1 LPITSLNLLTSF
13 MPPEKGKDFQESAA
27 LIKTSFKRMFVT
39 LLEQTADRVY
49 IKDTQGRFVFASNA
63 LARTHGLKDRK
74 EIKGMSDYDFFDPES
89 AESFFNQEK
98 EILRSG
104 KPVINQIRQESWKN
118 GSTTWSST
126 SKVPLRLE
134 SGEPI
139 GILGISRDVT
149 EEHLSKEQLRKAN
162 ETMLDDYASAAKVQQ
177 VMIPGK
183 IPEIEDLEI
192 AHLWR
197 PMTAV
202 GGDIISFPLNP
213 KNVPL
218 FFIRDVCGHGVQA
231 AFYTILLKYITSQAA
246 ENYDCCPQDLLDAV
260 NERISGQINTGFITS
275 LAGHFGK
282 RQPDGSRYL
291 HLSHTGHPQI
301 LLYRKSSGQTE
312 FAKMPGSMVMG
323 LPGCKASESIQVH
336 LQPGDRAYTFTDGII
351 EASDPKGEEF
361 GIERLRAA
369 IENCANQ
376 PLQEGLNIIYDTV
389 AEYTEYAQQ
398 QDDIT
403 LIAFEVA
410 K

>member
-1 LPITSLNLLTSF
+1 
-13 MPPEKGKDFQESAA
+13 MQVEKETDFKESAA

-49 IKDTQGRFVFASNA
+49 IKDTRGRFVFASNA
-63 LARTHGLKDRK
+63 LVKTHGLTNRS
-74 EIKGMSDYDFFDPES
+74 EIEGMTDYDFFDPES
-89 AESFFNQEK
+89 AESFFSQEK

-104 KPVINQIRQESWKN
+104 KPVINQIRQEYWKN

-149 EEHLSKEQLRKAN
+149 EEQLNKEQLRKAN
-162 ETMLDDYASAAKVQQ
+162 ETMLDEYASAAKVQQ

-183 IPEIEDLEI
+183 IPQIADIEI
-192 AHLWR
+192 AHMWR

-213 KNVPL
+213 KNVLL
-218 FFIRDVCGHGVQA
+218 FFIGDVCGHGVQA
-231 AFYTILLKYITSQAA
+231 AFYTILLKYITSQVA

-260 NERISGQINTGFITS
+260 NKRISEQINTGFVTG
-275 LAGHFGK
+275 LAGHFGR
-282 RQPDGSRYL
+282 RQEDGSRRL

-301 LLYRKSSGQTE
+301 LIYRKNSGKTE

-323 LPGCKASESIQVH
+323 LPGCKASESIQIY
-336 LQPGDRAYTFTDGII
+336 LKPGDRAYTFTDCIM
-351 EASDPKGEEF
+351 EASDPQDDEVVIDRRRSE
-361 GIERLRAA
+361 

-376 PLQEGLNIIYDTV
+376 PLQESLNTIFNKAIEHTGN
-389 AEYTEYAQQ
+389 TNQ
-398 QDDIT
+398 QDDIS
-403 LIAFEVA
+403 LLAFEIA
-410 K
+410 E

>member
-1 LPITSLNLLTSF
+1 MDS
-13 MPPEKGKDFQESAA
+13 EKKEGFQESAD

-49 IKDTQGRFVFASNA
+49 IKDTKGRFVFASNA
-63 LARTHGLKDRK
+63 LVKTHGLKDRS
-74 EIKGMSDYDFFDPES
+74 EIEGMTDYDFFDSKS
-89 AESFFNQEK
+89 AEAFYAQEK

-104 KPVINQIRQESWKN
+104 NPVINHIRQEFWKN

-149 EEHLSKEQLRKAN
+149 EEHLNKEQLRQAN
-162 ETMLDDYASAAKVQQ
+162 ETMLADYASAAKVQQ

-183 IPEIEDLEI
+183 IPEIPGLEI
-192 AHLWR
+192 AHMWR
-197 PMTAV
+197 PMTSV
-202 GGDIISFPLNP
+202 GGDIISFPLNS

-218 FFIRDVCGHGVQA
+218 FIIADVCGHGVQA
-231 AFYTILLKYITSQAA
+231 AFYTVLLKYITSQAA
-246 ENYDCCPQDLLDAV
+246 EHYDCCPQDWLNEV
-260 NERISGQINTGFITS
+260 NSRISGQINTGFITS

-282 RQPDGSRYL
+282 RQADNSRDLY
-291 HLSHTGHPQI
+291 LSHTGHPQI
-301 LLYRKSSGQTE
+301 LIYSKSSGQTE
-312 FAKMPGSMVMG
+312 SAKMPGSMVMG

-351 EASDPKGEEF
+351 EASDSEGEEF

-369 IENCANQ
+369 IESCANR
-376 PLQEGLNIIYDTV
+376 PLQESLTVIHDTV
-389 AEYTEYAQQ
+389 ARHTDYAPQ

-403 LIAFEVA
+403 LIGFEITD
-410 K
+410 

>member
-1 LPITSLNLLTSF
+1 MQL
-13 MPPEKGKDFQESAA
+13 EKGNDFQESAA
-27 LIKTSFKRMFVT
+27 LIKSSFKRMFVT

-63 LARTHGLKDRK
+63 LAKTHGFEDRK
-74 EIKGMSDYDFFDPES
+74 EIAGMTDYDFFDSES

-118 GSTTWSST
+118 GLTTWSST

-149 EEHLSKEQLRKAN
+149 EEYLNKEQLRKAN
-162 ETMLDDYASAAKVQQ
+162 DTMLDDYASAAKVQQ
-177 VMIPGK
+177 VMIPGR
-183 IPEIEDLEI
+183 IPEIDDIEI
-192 AHLWR
+192 AHTWR
-197 PMTAV
+197 PMAAV

-213 KNVPL
+213 KNVLL
-218 FFIRDVCGHGVQA
+218 FFIGDVCGHGVQA

-246 ENYDCCPQDLLDAV
+246 ENYNCCPQDLLDRV
-260 NERISGQINTGFITS
+260 NKQISGQINTGFITS

-282 RQPDGSRYL
+282 RQEDDSRDLY
-291 HLSHTGHPQI
+291 LSHTGHPQI
-301 LLYRKSSGQTE
+301 LIYRKNSGQTE

-336 LQPGDRAYTFTDGII
+336 LQPGDRAYTFTDGIV
-351 EASDPKGEEF
+351 EASDPNDNDF
-361 GIERLRAA
+361 GVDRLKTA
-369 IENCANQ
+369 IKNSANQ
-376 PLQEGLNIIYDTV
+376 PLQESLDTIYETV
-389 AEYTEYAQQ
+389 AKHTEYAQQ
-398 QDDIT
+398 QDDISM
-403 LIAFEVA
+403 IAFEIRT
-410 K
+410 

>member
-1 LPITSLNLLTSF
+1 MPITSLNLLTSF

-162 ETMLDDYASAAKVQQ
+162 ETMLD
-177 VMIPGK
+177 
-183 IPEIEDLEI
+183 
-192 AHLWR
+192 
-197 PMTAV
+197 
-202 GGDIISFPLNP
+202 
-213 KNVPL
+213 
-218 FFIRDVCGHGVQA
+218 
-231 AFYTILLKYITSQAA
+231 
-246 ENYDCCPQDLLDAV
+246 
-260 NERISGQINTGFITS
+260 
-275 LAGHFGK
+275 
-282 RQPDGSRYL
+282 
-291 HLSHTGHPQI
+291 
-301 LLYRKSSGQTE
+301 
-312 FAKMPGSMVMG
+312 
-323 LPGCKASESIQVH
+323 
-336 LQPGDRAYTFTDGII
+336 
-351 EASDPKGEEF
+351 
-361 GIERLRAA
+361 
-369 IENCANQ
+369 
-376 PLQEGLNIIYDTV
+376 
-389 AEYTEYAQQ
+389 
-398 QDDIT
+398 
-403 LIAFEVA
+403 
-410 K
+410 

>member
-1 LPITSLNLLTSF
+1 
-13 MPPEKGKDFQESAA
+13 MQPEKDNNFQESAA
-27 LIKTSFKRMFVT
+27 LIKSSFKRMFVT

-63 LARTHGLKDRK
+63 LAKTHGLKDRN
-74 EIKGMSDYDFFDPES
+74 EIEGMTDYDFFDSES

-118 GSTTWSST
+118 GMTTWSST

-149 EEHLSKEQLRKAN
+149 EEYLNKEQLRQAN

-177 VMIPGK
+177 VMIPGRIPK
-183 IPEIEDLEI
+183 IANMEI
-192 AHLWR
+192 AYMWR
-197 PMTAV
+197 PMAAV

-213 KNVPL
+213 KNVLL
-218 FFIRDVCGHGVQA
+218 FFIADVCGHGVQA

-246 ENYDCCPQDLLDAV
+246 ENYDCCPQNLLDAV

-301 LLYRKSSGQTE
+301 LIYRKNSGQTE
-312 FAKMPGSMVMG
+312 SAQMPGSMVMG
-323 LPGCKASESIQVH
+323 LPGCKASESIEVNMK
-336 LQPGDRAYTFTDGII
+336 PGDRAYTFTDGII
-351 EASDPKGEEF
+351 EAADPKGEEF
-361 GIERLRAA
+361 GVARLKNA
-369 IENCANQ
+369 IESCADQ
-376 PLQEGLNIIYDTV
+376 PLQKGLHTIYDAV
-389 AEYTEYAQQ
+389 ADHTGHVQQQ

-403 LIAFEVA
+403 LIAFEIA
-410 K
+410 

>member
-1 LPITSLNLLTSF
+1 
-13 MPPEKGKDFQESAA
+13 MKEEGKNFQENAA
-27 LIKTSFKRMFVT
+27 LIKASFKRMFVT

-63 LARTHGLKDRK
+63 LAKTHGLKDRN
-74 EIKGMSDYDFFDPES
+74 EIEGMTDYDFFDPES
-89 AESFFNQEK
+89 AESFFAQEK

-104 KPVINQIRQESWKN
+104 KPVINQVRQESWKN

-134 SGEPI
+134 SGESI

-149 EEHLSKEQLRKAN
+149 EEHLNKEQLRQAN
-162 ETMLDDYASAAKVQQ
+162 ETMLADYASAAKVQQ

-183 IPEIEDLEI
+183 IPKIADLEI
-192 AHLWR
+192 AYMWR
-197 PMTAV
+197 PMTSV

-218 FFIRDVCGHGVQA
+218 FFIGDVCGHGVQA

-246 ENYDCCPQDLLDAV
+246 ENYDCCPQDWLNEV
-260 NERISGQINTGFITS
+260 NKRISGQINTGFITS

-282 RQPDGSRYL
+282 RQSDGSRDLY
-291 HLSHTGHPQI
+291 LSHTGHPQI
-301 LLYRKSSGQTE
+301 LIYRKDSGKTE

-323 LPGCKASESIQVH
+323 IPGCKASDSIKVI
-336 LQPGDRAYTFTDGII
+336 LKPGDRAYTFTDGIV
-351 EASDPKGEEF
+351 EASDPSGEEF
-361 GIERLRAA
+361 GVKRLRAT
-369 IENCANQ
+369 IESVADQ
-376 PLQEGLNIIYDTV
+376 TLQKSLDTIYDTV
-389 AEYTEYAQQ
+389 AEYTRYVQQ

-403 LIAFEVA
+403 LIAF
-410 K
+410 KIDD

>member
-1 LPITSLNLLTSF
+1 MQPK
-13 MPPEKGKDFQESAA
+13 EKKDFKKSAA

-63 LARTHGLKDRK
+63 LAKTHGLTNRN
-74 EIKGMSDYDFFDPES
+74 EIEGMTDYDFFDPEI
-89 AESFFNQEK
+89 AESFFAQEK

-104 KPVINQIRQESWKN
+104 KPVVNQVRQESWKN

-149 EEHLSKEQLRKAN
+149 KEYLNKERLREAN
-162 ETMLDDYASAAKVQQ
+162 ETMLADYASAAKVQQ

-183 IPEIEDLEI
+183 IPKITDLQI
-192 AHLWR
+192 AYTWK

-213 KNVPL
+213 KNSLL
-218 FFIRDVCGHGVQA
+218 FFIGDVCGHGVQA

-246 ENYDCCPQDLLDAV
+246 ETYDDCPQDLLDTV
-260 NERISGQINTGFITS
+260 NKRISGQINTGFITG
-275 LAGHFGK
+275 LAGHFEK

-291 HLSHTGHPQI
+291 RLSHTGHPQMLI
-301 LLYRKSSGQTE
+301 YRKSSGKTE
-312 FAKMPGSMVMG
+312 LAKMPGSMVMG
-323 LPGCKASESIQVH
+323 LPGCKASKSVQVH
-336 LQPGDRAYTFTDGII
+336 LKPGDRAYTFTDGIL
-351 EASDPKGEEF
+351 EASDSNGEEF
-361 GIERLRAA
+361 GIERLKTVV
-369 IENCANQ
+369 ENCANQ
-376 PLQEGLNIIYDTV
+376 PLQEGLDTIYDT
-389 AEYTEYAQQ
+389 ASEFTGFAQQ

-403 LIAFEVA
+403 LIAFEING
-410 K
+410 